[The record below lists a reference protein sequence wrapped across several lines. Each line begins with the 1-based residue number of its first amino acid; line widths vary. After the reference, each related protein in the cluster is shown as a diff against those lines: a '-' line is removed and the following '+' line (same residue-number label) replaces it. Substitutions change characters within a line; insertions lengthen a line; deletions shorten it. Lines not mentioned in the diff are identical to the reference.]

1 MVMLNKLKLRLRALF
16 FKSKLEE
23 ELDEE
28 VRFHLEREIEE
39 NIARGMT
46 LEEARYAALRS
57 FGGVERVKEQSR
69 DERGIRFLE
78 EVWQDLRFGA
88 RMLLKQ
94 PGFTLI
100 AVITLALGIGAVTAL
115 FSVVDSVLLRPL
127 PYRDAERLVKV
138 FEVDPKIRMNRR
150 RISLADF
157 YEWKNQSGSFEEM
170 AVMVNISRR
179 VTDVSAPEVI
189 EGNKVSANFFSF
201 LGSHAAMGRV
211 FLPEDEKPD
220 AELVVVLSH
229 QYWATRFGS
238 APNVIGQKIKLDD
251 KPHVIVGVLRE
262 DFRQAFE
269 GIPGRAQ
276 IWMPAALTSEAL
288 SRRGPGPYV
297 ALARLKTGVQVEQAR
312 TEMAA
317 IAERLA
323 QAYPASNKGIGAAV
337 YPLHEEVTGGSRQ
350 TLLTLLAA
358 VGLVLLIA
366 CANVASLL
374 LARSVERSREIAVRS
389 AIGAGRWRIVR
400 QLLTESGLLALVGGA
415 FGLLLTMWMLAGLVP
430 LIPRD
435 VPRTNE
441 ITLDYRAMLFTLAV
455 AMLSSLLCGL
465 APALQTAKVN
475 LSEALKDAARS
486 ASASR
491 RNRVWRGSLVVWQ
504 VALTMVLL
512 VGAGLLTNSLI
523 RLYRTDPGLDT
534 RNLLAMSIGLPG
546 AKGEVPQQWNVF
558 WKSLADRAHNLP
570 GAQGVAL
577 VAPLPLNDSPHM
589 MNVGF
594 PTGAAA
600 NSDQPTLVG
609 HYTVSHDYFRLLGVG
624 LRQGRYFTDDDNA
637 GSQPVIIVNESLARG
652 YFPGQEAV
660 GKALILD
667 RGTKDEKAV
676 TIVGVVADSRVRLDR
691 KALPSLYLSMV
702 QFPASS
708 MYMVARTATDPASYF
723 GAMRN
728 LVSSLDRNQPI
739 SYLTTMDEIWSNYT
753 VRPRFYLSLF
763 GSLSA
768 LALLLAAAGIY
779 GTLSHTVS
787 QRTHEI
793 GVHRALGAQDGDV
806 LRMVV
811 RQGMILAALGV
822 TAGLGA
828 ALALTRLMREW
839 LYEVSVADP
848 ATFGIA
854 TGLLILIALCA
865 CYAPARRA
873 TKIDPMIALRCE

>member
-1 MVMLNKLKLRLRALF
+1 MF
-16 FKSKLEE
+16 
-23 ELDEE
+23 
-28 VRFHLEREIEE
+28 
-39 NIARGMT
+39 
-46 LEEARYAALRS
+46 
-57 FGGVERVKEQSR
+57 
-69 DERGIRFLE
+69 
-78 EVWQDLRFGA
+78 QDLRYGA
-88 RMLLKQ
+88 RMLLRS
-94 PGFTLI
+94 PRFTIVAIL
-100 AVITLALGIGAVTAL
+100 TLSLGIGAVTAL
-115 FSVVDSVLLRPL
+115 FSVVDAVLLRPL

-138 FEVDPKIRMNRR
+138 FEVDPKRRMDRG
-150 RISLADF
+150 RITLGDF
-157 YEWKNQSGSFEEM
+157 YEWKNQSGSFDEM
-170 AVMVNISRR
+170 AVMLNTLHR
-179 VTDVSAPEVI
+179 VTGVSAPEEI
-189 EGNKVSANFFSF
+189 EGNWVSANFFSF
-201 LGSHAAMGRV
+201 LGSQAAMGRV

-220 AELVVVLSH
+220 AEPVAVLSH
-229 QYWATRFGS
+229 QYWTTRFGS
-238 APNVIGQKIKLDD
+238 APNVIGQKITLND

-262 DFRQAFE
+262 DFRETFS

-276 IWMPAALTSEAL
+276 IWTPATLTVKEM
-288 SRRGPGPYV
+288 SRRGPGGYV
-297 ALARLKTGVQVEQAR
+297 ALARLKTGVRIEQAR
-312 TEMAA
+312 AEMAT
-317 IAERLA
+317 ISERMA

-374 LARSVERSREIAVRS
+374 LARGVDRSREIAVRA

-400 QLLTESGLLALVGGA
+400 QLLTESGLLALLGGA
-415 FGLLLTMWMLAGLVP
+415 FGLLLAMWMLAGVVP

-441 ITLDYRAMLFTLAV
+441 IALDHRAILFTLAV

-465 APALQTAKVN
+465 APALQTTKVN
-475 LSEALKDAARS
+475 LSEALKDASRS

-491 RNRVWRGSLVVWQ
+491 RSRLWRGSLVVWQ
-504 VALTMVLL
+504 VALTTVLL

-534 RNLLAMSIGLPG
+534 RNLLSMSIGLPR
-546 AKGEVPQQWNVF
+546 AKGEVPQQWNIF
-558 WKSLADRAHNLP
+558 WNSLAERARNLP

-577 VAPLPLNDSPHM
+577 VQPLPLNYSM
-589 MNVGF
+589 FLMNVGF
-594 PTGAAA
+594 PAGAAA
-600 NSDQPTLVG
+600 NPDQAIPVG
-609 HYTVSHDYFRLLGVG
+609 YNTVSHDYFRLLGVG
-624 LRQGRYFTDDDNA
+624 LRQGRYFTDGDNA
-637 GSQPVIIVNESLARG
+637 GSPPVVIVNESLARG

-660 GKALILD
+660 GKTLIVD
-667 RGTKDEKAV
+667 RGTKDEKAATV
-676 TIVGVVADSRVRLDR
+676 VGVVADSRVQLDKR
-691 KALPSLYLSMV
+691 AGPGLYISME
-702 QFPASS
+702 QFPAPS
-708 MYMVARTATDPASYF
+708 MNLAVRTTTDPAGYF

-728 LVSSLDRNQPI
+728 IVSSLDKNQPI
-739 SYLTTMDEIWSNYT
+739 SHLTTMDEVWSNYT

-793 GVHRALGAQDGDV
+793 GVRRALGAQDSDV

-822 TAGLGA
+822 AAGLGGA
-828 ALALTRLMREW
+828 FALTRLMREW
-839 LYEVSVADP
+839 LYEVSVTDP
-848 ATFGIA
+848 ATFGMA
-854 TGLLILIALCA
+854 AGLLIMIALCA

-873 TKIDPMIALRCE
+873 TKVDPMVALRHE

>member
-1 MVMLNKLKLRLRALF
+1 MT
-16 FKSKLEE
+16 SG
-23 ELDEE
+23 
-28 VRFHLEREIEE
+28 RFC
-39 NIARGMT
+39 
-46 LEEARYAALRS
+46 
-57 FGGVERVKEQSR
+57 
-69 DERGIRFLE
+69 FLE
-78 EVWQDLRFGA
+78 KRYFSPHERRLILAQKKLPKYLEDEMFQDLRYGA
-88 RMLLKQ
+88 RMLLRA
-94 PGFTLI
+94 PRFTIVAIL
-100 AVITLALGIGAVTAL
+100 TLGLGIGAVTAL
-115 FSVVDSVLLRPL
+115 FSVVDAVLLRPL

-138 FEVDPKIRMNRR
+138 FEVDPKRR
-150 RISLADF
+150 FDRGRITLADF
-157 YEWKNQSGSFEEM
+157 HEWKNQSGSFDEM
-170 AVMVNISRR
+170 AAMVNISRR
-179 VTDVSAPEVI
+179 VTDVSAPDEI
-189 EGNKVSANFFSF
+189 EGNKISPNFFSF
-201 LGSHAAMGRV
+201 LGAQAAIGRV

-220 AELVVVLSH
+220 AEPVVVLSH

-238 APNVIGQKIKLDD
+238 ATDVIGQKITLDD

-262 DFRQAFE
+262 DFRQTFE
-269 GIPGRAQ
+269 GIPGRAK
-276 IWMPAALTSEAL
+276 IWIPAALTSEAM

-297 ALARLKTGVQVEQAR
+297 ALARLKPGVRIEQAR
-312 TEMAA
+312 AEMAA

-374 LARSVERSREIAVRS
+374 LARGIERSREIAVRA

-400 QLLTESGLLALVGGA
+400 QLLAESGLLALLGGA
-415 FGLLLTMWMLAGLVP
+415 FGLLLAMWMLAGVVP

-441 ITLDYRAMLFTLAV
+441 IALDHRAMFFTVAV

-465 APALQTAKVN
+465 APALQTTKVN
-475 LSEALKDAARS
+475 LSVALKDASRS

-491 RNRVWRGSLVVWQ
+491 RSRLWRGSLVIWQ
-504 VALTMVLL
+504 VALTTVLL

-534 RNLLAMSIGLPG
+534 RNLLSMSIHLPR
-546 AKGEVPQQWNVF
+546 AKGEVPRQWNVF
-558 WKSLADRAHNLP
+558 WNSLAESARNLP

-577 VAPLPLNDSPHM
+577 VQSLPLGDSRST

-594 PTGAAA
+594 PASA
-600 NSDQPTLVG
+600 NANPDQAIFVG
-609 HYTVSHDYFRLLGVG
+609 YNTVSHDYFRLMGVG
-624 LRQGRYFTDDDNA
+624 LRQGRYFADGDNA
-637 GSQPVIIVNESLARG
+637 GSPPVTIVNESLARG

-660 GKALILD
+660 GKTLVVH
-667 RGTKDEKAV
+667 RGTDGEQAAV
-676 TIVGVVADSRVRLDR
+676 IVGVVADSRAKLDERVR
-691 KALPSLYLSMV
+691 PSLYLSLE
-702 QFPASS
+702 QSPAPA
-708 MYMVARTATDPASYF
+708 MYLLARTATDPAGYF

-728 LVSSLDRNQPI
+728 IVSSLDKNQPI
-739 SYLTTMDEIWSNYT
+739 SHLTTMDEVWSNYII
-753 VRPRFYLSLF
+753 RPRFYLSLF

-787 QRTHEI
+787 QRAHEI
-793 GVHRALGAQDGDV
+793 GVRRALGAQDGHV

-822 TAGLGA
+822 AAGLGGA
-828 ALALTRLMREW
+828 FALTRLMREW
-839 LYEVSVADP
+839 LYEVSVTDP
-848 ATFGIA
+848 STFGMA
-854 TGLLILIALCA
+854 AGLLIMIALCA

-873 TKIDPMIALRCE
+873 TKVDPMVALRHE